1 MWLFLVSRE
10 EYFRRTNRLLSIGD
24 YRFMNEFLFFTPE
37 GNTTAPNANVEVE
50 NCQLLGR
57 IRASSAD
64 EARKQ
69 LLIENPWIDK
79 AGFTV
84 GEFVQE
90 QIITEEQL
98 SCIRVIV
105 DYLCKRSSNG
115 CNHNKKISASII
127 TSLRILDEM
136 VGNQLY

>member
-1 MWLFLVSRE
+1 
-10 EYFRRTNRLLSIGD
+10 
-24 YRFMNEFLFFTPE
+24 MNEYLFFTLE
-37 GNTTAPNANVEVE
+37 GNTTAPNVSMDVE

-64 EARKQ
+64 EARK
-69 LLIENPWIDK
+69 LLLLENPWIIK

-84 GEFVQE
+84 DAFIQE

-105 DYLCKRSSNG
+105 DYLCKRDSIV
-115 CNHNKKISASII
+115 CNNNNNLSASILN
-127 TSLRILDEM
+127 SLRILDEM
-136 VGNQLY
+136 VCNQS